1 MRVFV
6 IVQRDRETWLVS
18 VRLRVRG
25 SLAVHP

>member
-18 VRLRVRG
+18 VRLRVRDFLVG
-25 SLAVHP
+25 Q